1 MKKDFTNLYPNK
13 SELLALITKNK
24 FRPFEKFDYYSWAG
38 AESDNPL
45 ICETEEYTIVIDG
58 HIINMVYHEDEY
70 GGKLYS
76 LIEGL

>member
-1 MKKDFTNLYPNK
+1 MNYPN
-13 SELLALITKNK
+13 SAELLTLITKSK
-24 FRPFEKFDYYSWAG
+24 FRPFENCDYYAWAG
-38 AESDNPL
+38 ADSNNNPL
-45 ICETEEYTIVIDG
+45 ICETEEYTIIIDG